1 MSPRSQFAQ
10 SAFLF
15 PPFHIP
21 AKVDLLYREEKIV
34 ALERRAVQVLRYL
47 VEHHDRV
54 VSKDELLE
62 AVWPETFISD
72 GVLKRAISQA
82 RRALGDVAEESK
94 FIETYH
100 GRGYRFVAEVVSQ
113 EEPKVEVTDAK
124 PAPVPELQEPARAV
138 QVAGIAATKL
148 VSALPVS
155 DAPNYNQLVGRE
167 TEMAQLQGDYRR
179 ALQGVGR
186 PVLMIGEPGVGKT
199 QLSREFAGWARAEGA
214 VCLYAQFFD
223 YRASRLAPYEVFLDL
238 LRSILGVNAGN
249 REDCDLRVLARN
261 HFGVSLPEELFTD
274 ARINSQLRLSG
285 TTGPLRLGTTGAL
298 RLEDT
303 PSRRTGAL
311 NLPQAAGMMPES
323 TSWAVEP
330 ISQCLIRAS
339 HHRPLVLILDDVQWA
354 DEASREVIGHLMR
367 TLSSEPLM
375 LVCLARAESL
385 AGETNFANWLKRLA
399 GYRSYTTLTLNP
411 LDEAASNAAIEA
423 VFGGQ
428 IAVPATDLGRL
439 QRITGGNP
447 YFLVEMLRLLVAEKA
462 ISFDSNAQPV
472 WQWQGIKD
480 LCLPVTIVMAAQAK
494 LDRLSNEVRE
504 IAECA
509 AVIGDEFRIETLA
522 AMTGRGE
529 DEIERL
535 VMEGSR
541 RGVLAERGVSADNDA
556 RFYHTTLRQVLY
568 DALPPRRRKR
578 LHLQA
583 AQSIEVIYLL
593 EPDRVAEALSAHYEA
608 AGVWEKAFEWS
619 LRAWQAASS
628 RSSWS
633 EAMICIERAERAAKG
648 MEQGSASH
656 LDSAERLKLLFAF
669 GETHFAL
676 GKLKESDTAYGEA
689 IALARSLSDR
699 AALATAL
706 LQQGQTRM
714 SLCLYQES
722 MAVTEQA
729 LELYRSM
736 NDQEG
741 AGLALLQLGGIQVR
755 QGNYEGAISLA
766 QQALEDVALNS
777 QVAAIAFGLLG
788 WARALQGHFTEG
800 VPLLERAI
808 EYLSGI
814 GDVQRR
820 ALLLRRSHWMELSRG
835 HYEAAIEL
843 ATRARDDAHRLGDA
857 TNEAKME
864 MGIGQARVAQGLY
877 VEGIEFL
884 TRAKERLHLAGN
896 THYEA
901 EAIWLLGHAHC
912 ESGQLGAARK
922 LLERALEMILEVGD
936 RDDEFRI
943 LTDLARLALAEG
955 DGQTAWQLADKAMTI
970 AEELGNRDGLG
981 ALLVEQANAFL
992 MLGRGNDALA
1002 TIERALVLLEEMES
1016 GERWRAYL
1024 TKARILET
1032 QNTRNSETPS
1042 KMLDA
1047 LSRMIALLDETRQQ
1061 LGQDEARVAA
1071 ITKTRRA
1078 LAERLYATLLRRG
1091 QTEKAKEI
1099 AQSWAL

>member
-1 MSPRSQFAQ
+1 MSPRSQSAQ

-21 AKVDLLYREEKIV
+21 ANVDLLYREEKIV

-100 GRGYRFVAEVVSQ
+100 GRGYRFVAEVISQ
-113 EEPKVEVTDAK
+113 EQQRAEPKGGKLAPATAPEFQGLQAIGAAAAK
-124 PAPVPELQEPARAV
+124 S
-138 QVAGIAATKL
+138 
-148 VSALPVS
+148 VSAPSVP

-167 TEMAQLQGDYRR
+167 MEMAQLQGDYHR

-199 QLSREFAGWARAEGA
+199 QLAREFAAWARAEGA
-214 VCLYAQFFD
+214 MCLYAQFFD

-238 LRSILGVNAGN
+238 LRSILGVNANN

-311 NLPQAAGMMPES
+311 NLPQATGMMPES

-367 TLSSEPLM
+367 ALSREPLM
-375 LVCLARAESL
+375 LVCLARAEALS
-385 AGETNFANWLKRLA
+385 GETNFANWLKRLA

-411 LDEAASNAAIEA
+411 LDEAASNAAIGA

-462 ISFDSNAQPV
+462 ISFDSKAQPI
-472 WQWQGIKD
+472 WQWHGIKD
-480 LCLPVTIVMAAQAK
+480 LYLPVTIVMAAQAK
-494 LDRLSNEVRE
+494 LDRLSDDVRE
-504 IAECA
+504 IVESA
-509 AVIGDEFRIETLA
+509 AVVGDEFRIETLA
-522 AMTGRGE
+522 AMAGRGE

-541 RGVLAERGVSADNDA
+541 RGVLSERGVSADNDA

-583 AQSIEVIYLL
+583 AQAIEAIYQF

-619 LRAWQAASS
+619 IRAWQAASS
-628 RSSWS
+628 RLSWS
-633 EAMICIERAERAAKG
+633 EAMICIERAERAANG
-648 MEQGSASH
+648 MEQGSAGH

-676 GKLKESDTAYGEA
+676 GKLKESDAAYGEA

-714 SLCLYQES
+714 SLSLYQES
-722 MAVTEQA
+722 VAVTEQA
-729 LELYRSM
+729 LQLYRSM

-755 QGNYEGAISLA
+755 QGNYEAAISLA

-808 EYLSGI
+808 EYLSSI

-835 HYEAAIEL
+835 RYEAAIEL

-877 VEGIEFL
+877 AEGIEFL

-896 THYEA
+896 THFEA
-901 EAIWLLGHAHC
+901 EAIWLLGHAYC
-912 ESGQLGAARK
+912 ESGQLGTARK
-922 LLERALEMILEVGD
+922 FLERALEMILEVGD

-943 LTDLARLALAEG
+943 LTDLARLSLAES
-955 DGQTAWQLADKAMTI
+955 DGQAAWQIADKALTI

-981 ALLVEQANAFL
+981 TLLVEQANAFL
-992 MLGRGNDALA
+992 MLGRGDDALA
-1002 TIERALVLLEEMES
+1002 TIERALALLEETES

-1024 TKARILET
+1024 TTARILET
-1032 QNTRNSETPS
+1032 QNTRNTETLA

-1061 LGQDEARVAA
+1061 LGQDEARVAV
-1071 ITKTRRA
+1071 ITKARRA
-1078 LAERLYATLLRRG
+1078 PAERLYAILLRQG
-1091 QTEKAKEI
+1091 QTDKAKEI
-1099 AQSWAL
+1099 AQSWNL